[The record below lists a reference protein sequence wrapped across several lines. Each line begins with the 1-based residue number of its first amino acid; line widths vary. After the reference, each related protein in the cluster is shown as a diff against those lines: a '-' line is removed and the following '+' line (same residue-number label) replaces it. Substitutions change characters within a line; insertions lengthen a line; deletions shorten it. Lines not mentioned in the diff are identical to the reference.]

1 MGNETIVRTTI
12 RLPQPLLERAKIRAI
27 KDGTS
32 FQNLVIEALKS
43 YLKGERQ

>member
-1 MGNETIVRTTI
+1 MGQENIVRTTI

-32 FQNLVIEALKS
+32 FQNLVIEAIKS

>member
-1 MGNETIVRTTI
+1 MPSDKIVRTTI

-32 FQNLVIEALKS
+32 FQDLVIEALKNH
-43 YLKGERQ
+43 LKGERQ

>member
-1 MGNETIVRTTI
+1 MAKNDIVRTTI
-12 RLPQPLLERAKIRAI
+12 RLPQPLLERAKIKAI

-32 FQNLVIEALKS
+32 FQDLVIEALKS